1 MWFDEWGEERETSVR
16 LTSLGGPEPCEDWLA
31 GTCRWVGRS
40 QPDTW
45 TSPTEWRD
53 PVTKHRT
60 VEVQGRKDKE
70 RSLKFIKHHRWPLLD
85 QASSLLPMLH
95 KWAGPLK
102 WDYRGD
108 TGESNMT
115 KQGIRGEWREVKERT
130 AIYTLSPWMQ
140 GSFWPAPDPIMGR

>member
-1 MWFDEWGEERETSVR
+1 MWFIEWKEEWGVSIL
-16 LTSLGGPEPCEDWLA
+16 LTSLRGPEQCEDWLA

-53 PVTKHRT
+53 PVTNDSRENK
-60 VEVQGRKDKE
+60 G
-70 RSLKFIKHHRWPLLD
+70 RSLKFIKHHCWPLLD
-85 QASSLLPMLH
+85 QASSLLPMLR

-115 KQGIRGEWREVKERT
+115 KQGIRGEWSEVKERT
-130 AIYTLSPWMQ
+130 AIYTLSPWML
-140 GSFWPAPDPIMGR
+140 GSYWPGPDPIMGR

>member
-1 MWFDEWGEERETSVR
+1 MWFDEREISVR

-40 QPDTW
+40 RPDTW

-53 PVTKHRT
+53 PVTKTRM
-60 VEVQGRKDKE
+60 VVVRERQDKE
-70 RSLKFIKHHRWPLLD
+70 RSLKFIKHQHWPLLD

-108 TGESNMT
+108 TGESNM
-115 KQGIRGEWREVKERT
+115 
-130 AIYTLSPWMQ
+130 
-140 GSFWPAPDPIMGR
+140 